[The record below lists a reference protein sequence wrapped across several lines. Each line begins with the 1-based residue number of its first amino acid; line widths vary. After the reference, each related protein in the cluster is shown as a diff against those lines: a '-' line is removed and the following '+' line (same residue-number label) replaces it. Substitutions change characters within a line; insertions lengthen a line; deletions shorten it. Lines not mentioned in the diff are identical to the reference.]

1 MPGEFSGRKL
11 KKRRK
16 KFRWKKV
23 KFKRRVLQLWKKDPL
38 EGAPQARGI
47 VIDKRVVEQRKP
59 ASGLLKCVRVQ
70 LLKNNVQVTAH
81 VPGEGAID
89 YIDEHDEVIIE
100 KIGGAQGGPKGSMWG
115 IKYKVVAVNGVALSE
130 ILAGKKQKPARW
142 NEWDKNFW

>member
-1 MPGEFSGRKL
+1 MMPGEFSGRKL

-23 KFKRRVLQLWKKDPL
+23 KYKRRVLQLWKKDPL

-89 YIDEHDEVIIE
+89 HIDEHDEVIIE

-130 ILAGKKQKPARW
+130 ILAGKKQKPAR
-142 NEWDKNFW
+142 